1 MNTTTNENE
10 AVTLMT
16 GTDLALYFRDVRR
29 VFATVD
35 EARAAQQIYCL
46 IRHSAQTNAACQR
59 SHRMMYSVVSYYAQ
73 RFAKEFT
80 TPEDQAQYELVTMD
94 CVYRL
99 LD

>member
-1 MNTTTNENE
+1 MNTTNLNDSF
-10 AVTLMT
+10 TLDSAEELAT
-16 GTDLALYFRDVRR
+16 YFTDLRGSYE
-29 VFATVD
+29 TVD
-35 EARAAQQIYCL
+35 EATAAQQICLL
-46 IRHSAQTNAACQR
+46 IRFRSQLHAACLR

-80 TPEDQAQYELVTMD
+80 TSEDQAQYELVTMD